1 MKLPC
6 MQCKETFLLGN
17 FVEILYCDEGIY
29 LFCSEECRD
38 NWMSVNAQEID
49 LESLQQ
55 PSL

>member
-1 MKLPC
+1 

-29 LFCSEECRD
+29 LFCSEECRE
-38 NWMSVNAQEID
+38 NWMSVNAQEIN